1 MYRWETRILYSQLAA
16 DGRLS
21 LSGLLN
27 LFQDIATLHA
37 EEEGDGL
44 GALYAKNRAW
54 LLSRWRVRLGVLPR
68 SAQKVAVLTRAYE
81 TRLALNR
88 RAFTLVDDQGREL
101 AAADSLWTLVD
112 TATGAPANAAQV
124 VAPYLTPGEAPDL
137 GDLPR
142 KVVLP
147 RDAVP
152 AAPFTVTDDLLDT
165 NGHVNNVRSVGLA
178 ASYLPR
184 DFAFSALAVDYQ
196 LPLLPG
202 QQVTPLCART
212 EQDFF
217 VALTVEGRTC
227 VCALFRR

>member
-44 GALYAKNRAW
+44 DALYAKNRAW
-54 LLSRWRVRLGVLPR
+54 LLSRWRVRLGDLPR

-124 VAPYLTPGEAPDL
+124 VAPYFTPGEAPIWAICPARWCCPGTL
-137 GDLPR
+137 CPPRPSPLP
-142 KVVLP
+142 
-147 RDAVP
+147 
-152 AAPFTVTDDLLDT
+152 TICW
-165 NGHVNNVRSVGLA
+165 
-178 ASYLPR
+178 
-184 DFAFSALAVDYQ
+184 
-196 LPLLPG
+196 
-202 QQVTPLCART
+202 TPT
-212 EQDFF
+212 I
-217 VALTVEGRTC
+217 T
-227 VCALFRR
+227 

>member
-1 MYRWETRILYSQLAA
+1 M
-16 DGRLS
+16 
-21 LSGLLN
+21 
-27 LFQDIATLHA
+27 
-37 EEEGDGL
+37 
-44 GALYAKNRAW
+44 
-54 LLSRWRVRLGVLPR
+54 
-68 SAQKVAVLTRAYE
+68 
-81 TRLALNR
+81 
-88 RAFTLVDDQGREL
+88 
-101 AAADSLWTLVD
+101 
-112 TATGAPANAAQV
+112 
-124 VAPYLTPGEAPDL
+124 
-137 GDLPR
+137 
-142 KVVLP
+142 
-147 RDAVP
+147 P

-165 NGHVNNVRSVGLA
+165 NDHVNNVRSVGLA